1 MSGLGQFIKNLVK
14 SFFITSNSLALDAAG
29 NPVVVWS
36 KALDRPGMGGARD
49 CPVALEPSTSARVP
63 PLEYPRPSH
72 QFRFRVPCA
81 KMNHLENMIC
91 LSPVRVEV

>member
-1 MSGLGQFIKNLVK
+1 
-14 SFFITSNSLALDAAG
+14 
-29 NPVVVWS
+29 
-36 KALDRPGMGGARD
+36 MGGARD